1 MTAHGCIV
9 LPPRELDAF
18 LAQALS
24 PHLSTECNA
33 SNLGEIKLKR
43 VHTRAVQ
50 LAFIF
55 ISGGQAAIFAN
66 DACAVG
72 INLPITEVLDKQLRV
87 KISDNNNF
95 E

>member
-9 LPPRELDAF
+9 LAPRGLDAF
-18 LAQALS
+18 LAQALP
-24 PHLSTECNA
+24 PHLRTECNA
-33 SNLGEIKLKR
+33 PNLREIKLNR
-43 VHTRAVQ
+43 VDTRAVQ

-55 ISGGQAAIFAN
+55 ISGVQAAIFAN

-72 INLPITEVLDKQLRV
+72 INLPITEVLDKQLIV
-87 KISDNNNF
+87 KISDNNF